1 MNELN
6 PAAPPV
12 SILVAIRAAAHTEGH
27 PPYERVVWEFSGPV
41 PLINIQYVTQLLG
54 GGSGLPVPV
63 VGNVILELT
72 MTPAQA
78 HDDQGQATA
87 PAQVDINLPNVKQV
101 ISSSDFEGV
110 LSYGIGLDH
119 KTEIRVITL
128 AQASR
133 VVIDFLNP

>member
-1 MNELN
+1 MNEFGQG
-6 PAAPPV
+6 APPV
-12 SILVAIRAAAHTEGH
+12 STLVAIRAAAHAEGD

-41 PLINIQYVTQLLG
+41 PLINVQYVTQLLG
-54 GGSGLPVPV
+54 GGSGLPVPIT
-63 VGNVILELT
+63 GNAILEVT

-87 PAQVDINLPNVKQV
+87 PAQVNFNLPNLKQV
-101 ISSSDFEGV
+101 VSGSDFEGV
-110 LSYGIGLDH
+110 LSYGVGLDH

-128 AQASR
+128 AGASR